1 MVTCLAEN
9 ARTSCISCRLYERTP
24 QPRLVAMESD
34 RGAYKQDEALAFDLL
49 ETLRSIAQQYGMG
62 TRDLLE
68 RVLAA
73 AVTESRGQPPEP

>member
-1 MVTCLAEN
+1 
-9 ARTSCISCRLYERTP
+9 
-24 QPRLVAMESD
+24 MESD